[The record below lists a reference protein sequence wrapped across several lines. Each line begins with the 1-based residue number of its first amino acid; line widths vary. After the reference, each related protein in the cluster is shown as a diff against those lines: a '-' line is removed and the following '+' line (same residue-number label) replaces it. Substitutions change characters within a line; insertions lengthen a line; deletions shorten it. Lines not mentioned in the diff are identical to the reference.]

1 MQRRHEKS
9 SSTVCSRPH
18 DERERLPRPN
28 DARLFSPTSRP
39 ERARLE
45 LQATVIS
52 AAATVALAVVVV
64 VVLPNRL
71 PASQAASHRGRSL
84 WRPLKNLVWT
94 VACSTAGATAPPA
107 PVLRTGVVAVAAV
120 VVVAAAAVGTDP
132 LLGVHL
138 EAAGE
143 GKRSDGS
150 MPQRAVTRS
159 HESTTLV

>member
-9 SSTVCSRPH
+9 SSVVCSRLH

-28 DARLFSPTSRP
+28 DARLFLPTSRP

-45 LQATVIS
+45 LQATVLA
-52 AAATVALAVVVV
+52 AAATVTLAVVVV
-64 VVLPNRL
+64 ALPNRL
-71 PASQAASHRGRSL
+71 PANQAASHRGRSL
-84 WRPLKNLVWT
+84 WRPLKSLVWT
-94 VACSTAGATAPPA
+94 VAYSTAGATAPPA

>member
-1 MQRRHEKS
+1 MQCRHEKS
-9 SSTVCSRPH
+9 SSAVCSRLH

-28 DARLFSPTSRP
+28 DARLFLPTSRP

-45 LQATVIS
+45 LQATVLA
-52 AAATVALAVVVV
+52 AAATVTLAVVV

-71 PASQAASHRGRSL
+71 PANQAASHRGRSL
-84 WRPLKNLVWT
+84 WRPLKSLVWT
-94 VACSTAGATAPPA
+94 VAYSTAGATAPPA

-120 VVVAAAAVGTDP
+120 VVVVAAVGTDP

-159 HESTTLV
+159 HESTILV